1 VPSGTLASIS
11 SLFAFIRRS
20 RAVDSDYAARARE
33 LGDPPMPFSARRLAA
48 TVTLIAVLVSL
59 ATSAVAVAASGTI
72 TEADC
77 VQGTIKDRSS
87 GQPIS
92 RPRCESL
99 IGRNVQLANTGFD
112 LRPVIAAGAL
122 CLVGAAAFGMR
133 RRSAQRVG

>member
-1 VPSGTLASIS
+1 
-11 SLFAFIRRS
+11 
-20 RAVDSDYAARARE
+20 
-33 LGDPPMPFSARRLAA
+33 MPFSARRLAA
-48 TVTLIAVLVSL
+48 VAVLIAMLMSL
-59 ATSAVAVAASGTI
+59 ATAGLAMAASGTI

-77 VQGTIKDRSS
+77 VQGTIKDRAS

-92 RPRCESL
+92 RARCESL

-133 RRSAQRVG
+133 RRSPQRLS

>member
-1 VPSGTLASIS
+1 
-11 SLFAFIRRS
+11 
-20 RAVDSDYAARARE
+20 
-33 LGDPPMPFSARRLAA
+33 MPVSARRLAA
-48 TVTLIAVLVSL
+48 TATLIAVLVSL

-92 RPRCESL
+92 RARCESL
-99 IGRNVQLANTGFD
+99 IGRNVQLASTGFD

-133 RRSAQRVG
+133 RRGAQRLG

>member
-1 VPSGTLASIS
+1 
-11 SLFAFIRRS
+11 
-20 RAVDSDYAARARE
+20 
-33 LGDPPMPFSARRLAA
+33 MPFSARRLAA
-48 TVTLIAVLVSL
+48 IAVLIAML
-59 ATSAVAVAASGTI
+59 ASVATASVAMAASGTI

-77 VQGTIKDRSS
+77 VQGTIKDRAT

-92 RPRCESL
+92 RARCEAL

-133 RRSAQRVG
+133 RRSAQRLS